1 MIGYLAP
8 HSSLVYLKEIKMN
21 VQIRQA
27 GRYVY
32 DVFFGNGY
40 DNWSRVRRNTWGVSV
55 LAGGR
60 LSPKVCKQL
69 NEHFANQPVASINTV
84 NLGA

>member
-1 MIGYLAP
+1 MQ
-8 HSSLVYLKEIKMN
+8 

-60 LSPKVCKQL
+60 LSPRMCKAL
-69 NEHFANQPVASINTV
+69 NEHITNHPAPSLEAVSLEA
-84 NLGA
+84 

>member
-1 MIGYLAP
+1 
-8 HSSLVYLKEIKMN
+8 MN
-21 VQIRQA
+21 AQIRQV
-27 GRYVY
+27 GRYTY

-60 LSPKVCKQL
+60 LAPKVCKQL
-69 NEHFANQPVASINTV
+69 NEHFTAQPVPSINTV
-84 NLGA
+84 SLSAGPSLGA

>member
-1 MIGYLAP
+1 MQ
-8 HSSLVYLKEIKMN
+8 

-60 LSPKVCKQL
+60 VSPKVCKSL
-69 NEHFANQPVASINTV
+69 NEYLSEHPVPLITPVEIA
-84 NLGA
+84 A

>member
-1 MIGYLAP
+1 
-8 HSSLVYLKEIKMN
+8 MN

-32 DVFFGNGY
+32 DVFFGVGY
-40 DNWSRVRRNTWGVSV
+40 ENWSRVRRNTWGISV

-60 LSPKVCKQL
+60 LTPKVCKSL
-69 NEHFANQPVASINTV
+69 NEVLSNNPGGILNTELV
-84 NLGA
+84 